1 MGRCLVTTSIEETW
15 PKDGPVL
22 FLGEWCKQYS
32 RKKNWSKLDSLV
44 SPYHWHDRVKLKNDL
59 SYLQHVREVLLID
72 LAKQLNKIHKVNHSN
87 LYWDILIGVW
97 LNTFIETVYD
107 KWYSLKTA
115 IESNQVSYCI
125 VLGRDPIKMIP
136 FDMDGFSKLLGS
148 NEWNENLYSQLL
160 INNFYNDLDLRIIKV
175 DEKEFKSDQ
184 QDLPQRNK
192 YKQIKRVLSKLL
204 LKINLFSKKNDKYFF
219 LSSYLPRIKLIYLQI
234 LLGQFPKIWKPI
246 GFKDIGTPINLKERL
261 SDDKLGKQNF
271 KDEFLNILSEM
282 IPHNIPKVYVEDYS
296 RLILSV
302 KKLPWPENPKV
313 IFTSVGQYH
322 DDLFKAWVGEKKEN
336 GSSFV
341 IGQHGGGY
349 GVTDFNSLE
358 DHEAAI
364 SDYFLSWGWRKKNK
378 NIVPIGNFKEFFKE
392 ISYDPKG
399 DALLVENYPSQ
410 FTYRIIAFPVSKQW
424 LHYFDDQFKFI
435 KSLPKKINSRIIV
448 RLAQQDRHWDA
459 KQRWDD
465 YDFEVKFDTRAESI
479 EKVISNC
486 RLYISTTNATTYL
499 ESLTWNVPTVIF
511 WNPEHW
517 ELTEEAQLHFNIL
530 KDVKIFHETPES
542 AAQHI
547 AEVWNDIDL
556 WWKSDRVQRA
566 RNSFCRKYSHTS
578 KTMLNDMVEA
588 FREFK

>member
-59 SYLQHVREVLLID
+59 SYLQHVREILLID

-246 GFKDIGTPINLKERL
+246 GFKDIGTRINLKERL

-302 KKLPWPENPKV
+302 KKLPWPKNPKV

-435 KSLPKKINSRIIV
+435 KS
-448 RLAQQDRHWDA
+448 DR
-459 KQRWDD
+459 
-465 YDFEVKFDTRAESI
+465 
-479 EKVISNC
+479 
-486 RLYISTTNATTYL
+486 
-499 ESLTWNVPTVIF
+499 
-511 WNPEHW
+511 
-517 ELTEEAQLHFNIL
+517 
-530 KDVKIFHETPES
+530 
-542 AAQHI
+542 
-547 AEVWNDIDL
+547 
-556 WWKSDRVQRA
+556 KSV
-566 RNSFCRKYSHTS
+566 
-578 KTMLNDMVEA
+578 V
-588 FREFK
+588 